1 MAAGSAKKKKQHG
14 EDNKA
19 PAQDGDNN
27 SSTKLYIEV
36 QDEADEETEDKK
48 ASDLAISLDR
58 ANSIAENLKKLIKER
73 KKELIEMKAKAAT
86 KSQGEGEEK
95 THEHEDNNEIT
106 LKNDNDRLKDTRS
119 KAQPAADKVSIE
131 IVSLMECVASYSRL
145 LRVD

>member
-58 ANSIAENLKKLIKER
+58 ANSVAENLKKLIYQIIAGLDLDLDTLPIRSSRGIKITYVLCPNKWETSHLSTAR
-73 KKELIEMKAKAAT
+73 RMSNIRFVDSPSNMKIFC
-86 KSQGEGEEK
+86 Q
-95 THEHEDNNEIT
+95 
-106 LKNDNDRLKDTRS
+106 
-119 KAQPAADKVSIE
+119 
-131 IVSLMECVASYSRL
+131 
-145 LRVD
+145 